1 MRRILAM
8 AVLAWVSL
16 PLYAIASP
24 GDQAR
29 ERAIATFAQK
39 EGAKIVVDPTVIE
52 AEWERA
58 PFDPLPFTYSFDE
71 IRDKWPHL
79 MRGLKIAY
87 PSPEYLR
94 ERYTRFPEIMQQL
107 GYQDGDWEMHSL
119 NVLEVWQAFFRGD
132 FRKARDLGIRYG
144 GYAQVPG
151 VFAQLMQALYIT
163 RKEQT
168 KQMLLQDAIDRIQAY
183 AQAAPF
189 LPGETEFHQ
198 DYVIFRLGFAYAV
211 GRLAEDVP
219 VPVML
224 ANGYAP
230 MVINAAAEAMAVD
243 PDHALS
249 LALNAAFDANVIRR
263 VGKTAGRMTF
273 NAQPINAGEIFGRAV
288 ELAGDMAIVRYEYAN
303 SLLYMEQTR
312 ETEEAIRQL
321 EIGAATEPSFSMEA
335 LDVLYAKKRLAEVR
349 ALQQS
354 GMGFRAFDRARRK
367 YMERTGDNLYSV
379 MLSPFSP

>member
-1 MRRILAM
+1 MRRILTA
-8 AVLAWVSL
+8 ALFVAASF
-16 PLYAIASP
+16 PLVALASP
-24 GDQAR
+24 GEQAR

-39 EGAKIVVDPTVIE
+39 DGAKIVIDPLVVE
-52 AEWERA
+52 GEWEKV
-58 PFDPLPFTYSFDE
+58 PFDPLPYTYSFDE
-71 IRDKWPHL
+71 IRDKWSHL
-79 MRGLKIAY
+79 MRSLKIAY

-94 ERYTRFPEIMQQL
+94 ERYTRFPDVMRQL
-107 GYQDGDWEMHSL
+107 GYQDADWEMHSL

-163 RKEQT
+163 REEQA
-168 KQMLLQDAIDRIQAY
+168 KQMLLQDAIDRIQVY

-189 LPGETEFHQ
+189 LPGEEQFHQ

-230 MVINAAAEAMAVD
+230 MVINAAAEAVAVD

-249 LALNAAFDANVIRR
+249 LALSAAFDANVIRR
-263 VGKTAGRMTF
+263 VGKTAGRVTF
-273 NAQPINAGEIFGRAV
+273 NAKPINAGEIFAKAI
-288 ELAGDMAIVRYEYAN
+288 ELSGDMAIVRYEYAN
-303 SLLYMEQTR
+303 SLLYMEQTK
-312 ETEEAIRQL
+312 ETDEAIRQL
-321 EIGAATEPSFSMEA
+321 QMAVAATPSYSMEV
-335 LDVLYAKKRLAEVR
+335 LDGLYAKKRLQEVL
-349 ALQQS
+349 ALKAS
-354 GMGFRAFDRARRK
+354 GVSFRSFDKARRK
-367 YMERTGDNLYSV
+367 HMERSGDNLYCV
-379 MLSPFSP
+379 LLPPFEI

>member
-16 PLYAIASP
+16 PLHAIASP

-79 MRGLKIAY
+79 MRGLKIPY

-94 ERYTRFPEIMQQL
+94 ERYTRFPEVMQQL
-107 GYQDGDWEMHSL
+107 GHQDADWEMHSL

-189 LPGETEFHQ
+189 LPGESDFHQ

-321 EIGAATEPSFSMEA
+321 EIGAATQPSFSMEA

-367 YMERTGDNLYSV
+367 YMERSGDNLYSV
-379 MLSPFSP
+379 MLPPFKP

>member
-1 MRRILAM
+1 MRRILAT
-8 AVLAWVSL
+8 VLLACASL
-16 PLYAIASP
+16 PVMSPASP

-39 EGAKIVVDPTVIE
+39 DGARIAIDRTLIE
-52 AEWERA
+52 AEWEKA
-58 PFDPLPFTYSFDE
+58 PFDPLPYTFTFE
-71 IRDKWPHL
+71 EMRERWPEL
-79 MRGLKIAY
+79 MRSLKIPY
-87 PSPEYLR
+87 PSADYLR
-94 ERYTRFPEIMQQL
+94 ERYSRYPEIMRDL
-107 GYQDGDWEMHSL
+107 RYQDADWEMHSL

-151 VFAQLMQALYIT
+151 VFAQLMQALYLT
-163 RKEQT
+163 RSEAV

-183 AQAAPF
+183 AQAQPF
-189 LPGETEFHQ
+189 LPGDEAFRE

-230 MVINAAAEAMAVD
+230 MVINAAAEARAVD
-243 PDHALS
+243 PDHALV

-273 NAQPINAGEIFGRAV
+273 NAQPIDAGEIFERAV

-312 ETEEAIRQL
+312 ETEEAIRHL
-321 EIGAATEPSFSMEA
+321 EAAVNSVPAFSMEA
-335 LDVLYAKKRLAEVR
+335 LDVLYAGKRLAEVK

-367 YMERTGDNLYSV
+367 HMERSGENLYCV
-379 MLSPFSP
+379 LLPPFSP

>member
-1 MRRILAM
+1 MAM
-8 AVLAWVSL
+8 LAWVSL
-16 PLYAIASP
+16 PLQVIASP

-79 MRGLKIAY
+79 MRGLKIPY

-94 ERYTRFPEIMQQL
+94 ERYTRFPEVMQQL
-107 GYQDGDWEMHSL
+107 GHQDADWEMHSL

-189 LPGETEFHQ
+189 LPGESDFHQ

-379 MLSPFSP
+379 MLPPFSP

>member
-8 AVLAWVSL
+8 AVLAWVSV
-16 PLYAIASP
+16 PLHVTASP

-71 IRDKWPHL
+71 IRDQWPHL

-107 GYQDGDWEMHSL
+107 GYQDADWEMHSL

-132 FRKARDLGIRYG
+132 FRKARDLGIHYG

-151 VFAQLMQALYIT
+151 VFAQLMQALYVT

-168 KQMLLQDAIDRIQAY
+168 KQMLLQDAIDRIQVY
-183 AQAAPF
+183 ARAAPF
-189 LPGETEFHQ
+189 LPGDTEFHQ

-230 MVINAAAEAMAVD
+230 MVINAAAEAVAVD

-321 EIGAATEPSFSMEA
+321 EIGAATKPSFSMEA
-335 LDVLYAKKRLAEVR
+335 LDVLYAKKRLAEVQ

-354 GMGFRAFDRARRK
+354 GLGFRAFDRARRK
-367 YMERTGDNLYSV
+367 YMERSGDNLYSV
-379 MLSPFSP
+379 MLPPFKP

>member
-1 MRRILAM
+1 MRRILA
-8 AVLAWVSL
+8 LALLACASL
-16 PLYAIASP
+16 PLHSPASP

-29 ERAIATFAQK
+29 ARAMATFAQK
-39 EGAKIVVDPTVIE
+39 DGARIVVDPLRIE
-52 AEWERA
+52 AEWEKA
-58 PFDPLPFTYSFDE
+58 PFDPLPYTYSFDE
-71 IRDKWPHL
+71 IRDRWPQL
-79 MRGLKIAY
+79 MRSLKIPY

-94 ERYTRFPEIMQQL
+94 ERYTRFPDMMHDL
-107 GYQDGDWEMHSL
+107 GYQDADWEMHSL

-144 GYAQVPG
+144 GYAQIPG
-151 VFAQLMQALYIT
+151 VFAQLMQALYLT
-163 RKEQT
+163 RSEQV

-183 AQAAPF
+183 AQSAPF

-230 MVINAAAEAMAVD
+230 MVINAANEAMAVD
-243 PDHALS
+243 PDHALT

-263 VGKTAGRMTF
+263 VGKTAGRVTF
-273 NAQPINAGEIFGRAV
+273 NAQPINAGDIFARAV

-321 EIGAATEPSFSMEA
+321 EAAAAAEPSYSMEV
-335 LDVLYAKKRLAEVR
+335 LDQLYARKRLEEVR
-349 ALQQS
+349 ALQKS
-354 GMGFRAFDRARRK
+354 GMGFRAFDRARRRH
-367 YMERTGDNLYSV
+367 MERSGENLYCV
-379 MLSPFSP
+379 LLPPFSP

>member
-8 AVLAWVSL
+8 AMLAWISL
-16 PLYAIASP
+16 PLQLIASP

-29 ERAIATFAQK
+29 ARAIATFAQK
-39 EGAKIVVDPTVIE
+39 DGAKIVVDPTVIE

-71 IRDKWPHL
+71 IRDQWPHL

-107 GYQDGDWEMHSL
+107 GYQDADWEMHSL

-263 VGKTAGRMTF
+263 VGRTAGRVTF
-273 NAQPINAGEIFGRAV
+273 NAQPVNAGEIFGRAV

-321 EIGAATEPSFSMEA
+321 EVGAAMESSFSMEA
-335 LDVLYAKKRLAEVR
+335 LDVLYAKKRLAEVK

-367 YMERTGDNLYSV
+367 YMERTGENLYSV
-379 MLSPFSP
+379 MLPPFSP

>member
-8 AVLAWVSL
+8 AVLAWVSV
-16 PLYAIASP
+16 PLHVTASP

-71 IRDKWPHL
+71 IRDQWPHL

-107 GYQDGDWEMHSL
+107 GYQDADWEMHSL

-151 VFAQLMQALYIT
+151 VFAQLMQALYVT

-168 KQMLLQDAIDRIQAY
+168 KQMLLQDAIDRIQVY
-183 AQAAPF
+183 ARAAPF
-189 LPGETEFHQ
+189 LPGDTEFHQ

-230 MVINAAAEAMAVD
+230 MVINAAAEAVAVD

-321 EIGAATEPSFSMEA
+321 EIGAATKPSFSMEA
-335 LDVLYAKKRLAEVR
+335 LDVLYAKKRLAEVK

-367 YMERTGDNLYSV
+367 YMERSGDNLYSV
-379 MLSPFSP
+379 MLPPFKP

>member
-8 AVLAWVSL
+8 AMLAWVSL
-16 PLYAIASP
+16 PLQVIASP

-71 IRDKWPHL
+71 IRDQWPHL

-107 GYQDGDWEMHSL
+107 GYQDADWEMHSL

-151 VFAQLMQALYIT
+151 VFAQLMQALYVT

-168 KQMLLQDAIDRIQAY
+168 KQMLLQDAIDRIQVY
-183 AQAAPF
+183 ARSAPF
-189 LPGETEFHQ
+189 LPGDTEFHQ

-230 MVINAAAEAMAVD
+230 MVINAAAEAVAVD

-273 NAQPINAGEIFGRAV
+273 NAQPINAGEIFARAV
-288 ELAGDMAIVRYEYAN
+288 ELAGDMAIVR
-303 SLLYMEQTR
+303 
-312 ETEEAIRQL
+312 
-321 EIGAATEPSFSMEA
+321 
-335 LDVLYAKKRLAEVR
+335 
-349 ALQQS
+349 
-354 GMGFRAFDRARRK
+354 
-367 YMERTGDNLYSV
+367 
-379 MLSPFSP
+379 